1 MNSVSTKS
9 FTSLDEEI
17 RTAVDTATAAYHLGR
32 KSQTLRGWACFEN
45 GPIRPLRINGRLAWP
60 VKELRRV
67 LGCAPF
73 PISAKGP
80 DHEKTTQSV
89 STAGDQA

>member
-17 RTAVDTATAAYHLGR
+17 RTVVDTATAAYHLGR
-32 KSQTLRGWACFEN
+32 KPQTLRDWASSER
-45 GPIRPLRINGRLAWP
+45 GAIRPLRINGRLGWP
-60 VKELRRV
+60 VKELQRV

-73 PISAKGP
+73 PISAQGQDRANAEP
-80 DHEKTTQSV
+80 FA
-89 STAGDQA
+89 STAGEQA